1 MAEHA
6 RLSASSAKAWL
17 SCGGFIA
24 FQDNYPSDGEESEYA
39 KEGTQAH
46 EYAEIILKRAFYG
59 IDRRIKKTKE
69 NADMLFYVDQYVDYV
84 KNIYKDCVK
93 RYGRENVHIRIEQ
106 RLDFSHIVP
115 GGFGTGDAVIITP
128 KDIIIIDLKY
138 GLGVSVSAYENPQL
152 KLYGLGALKQYED
165 FYDSIENVQLHI
177 AQVRLENYSTYE
189 ISVDDLNNWSD
200 EVKETT
206 EKIAS
211 GDINFYP
218 GIDQCRWCKGNA
230 ICKERFTQLFEP
242 IKTILNERISGDDL

>member
-24 FQDNYPSDGEESEYA
+24 FQDNYPGDGEESEYA

-46 EYAEIILKRAFYG
+46 EYAEIILKRSFYG

-84 KNIYKDCVK
+84 KGVVKDCIRK
-93 RYGRENVHIRIEQ
+93 YGKDNVHVRVEQ

-128 KDIIIIDLKY
+128 KEIIIIDLKF
-138 GLGVSVSAYENPQL
+138 GLGVSVSAYKNPQL
-152 KLYGLGALKQYED
+152 MLYGLGALKQYED
-165 FYDSIENVQLHI
+165 FYDEIENVQLHI
-177 AQVRLENYSTYE
+177 AQVRLDHYSNYE
-189 ISVDDLNNWSD
+189 ISVDDLKLWSN
-200 EVKETT
+200 EVKDTT
-206 EKIAS
+206 EEIAAGNIS
-211 GDINFYP
+211 YSP
-218 GIDQCRWCKGNA
+218 GVDQCRWCKGNA
-230 ICKERFTQLFEP
+230 FCKERFSQLFEP
-242 IKTILNERISGDDL
+242 IKKLLNERITGDDL